1 MVNFNKSTKGVKN
14 TNNLWKNNLITLD
27 MLKTSDRW
35 TPITKKNIKI
45 NTEGKLLFDRVD
57 NYIKKYY

>member
-1 MVNFNKSTKGVKN
+1 MVNFNKPTKGVKN